1 MRVHHPLNLASY
13 IKSDAEDELE
23 KGLVGRDFSTNIKE
37 SRFTRFYEDYW
48 LPKRFGFENDART
61 FSSLIMTN
69 QMDSQRL

>member
-23 KGLVGRDFSTNIKE
+23 KVWLAEFRHKHHE

-48 LPKRFGFENDART
+48 LPKRFGFEKRRAL
-61 FSSLIMTN
+61 FSL
-69 QMDSQRL
+69 